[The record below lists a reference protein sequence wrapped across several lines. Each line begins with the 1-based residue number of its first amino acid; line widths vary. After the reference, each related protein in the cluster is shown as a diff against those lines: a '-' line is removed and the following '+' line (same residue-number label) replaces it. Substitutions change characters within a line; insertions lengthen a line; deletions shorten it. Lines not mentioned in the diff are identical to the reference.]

1 MSAIFVHT
9 FVLGA
14 DPFDNCMFIICITF
28 VFGQTHVTIACLLF
42 VHAFMLGAG
51 PFDNCMFIICIAFIL
66 GADHTSYA
74 GCVLNGCCG
83 ARLHAHSHC
92 VVGATRFE
100 HGSVVVA
107 VVVAV
112 IIVPQCVTGHMRIV
126 GN

>member
-1 MSAIFVHT
+1 MSAI
-9 FVLGA
+9 
-14 DPFDNCMFIICITF
+14 
-28 VFGQTHVTIACLLF
+28 F

-83 ARLHAHSHC
+83 ARLHAHSRC

-100 HGSVVVA
+100 HGLVVVA
-107 VVVAV
+107 LVVAIVIVSSVAIAVEVVAV
-112 IIVPQCVTGHMRIV
+112 EVVV
-126 GN
+126 VV